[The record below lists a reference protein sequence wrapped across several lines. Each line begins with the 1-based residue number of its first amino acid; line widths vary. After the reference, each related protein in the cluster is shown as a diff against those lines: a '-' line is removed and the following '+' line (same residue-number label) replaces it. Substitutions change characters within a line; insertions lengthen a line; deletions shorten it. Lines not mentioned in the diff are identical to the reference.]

1 MPNMLG
7 KGVNMEKLPKW
18 NLSSIYKEPLSEEF
32 LSDTEKSKVLAK
44 ELVEAAKRK
53 DSILSLIERA
63 DYLKALVTTYS
74 AYASALLSTDTS
86 NPMYIKSVSLAE
98 EGSVS
103 ASDALSK
110 LCYYLKDR
118 KSEFSSPELEP
129 YKLFLHE
136 IAVEADHQMSPEEE
150 SLANDMMRV
159 SASSWER
166 LQASVTSSI
175 ADGDKTLIE
184 LRGLATN
191 PDRKVREDAF
201 NRELKILEQH
211 KVALAASLNGVKG
224 TCLMLEKRRGWSD
237 PLDRSC
243 YMARISKKTLD
254 ALISALGDALPMF
267 RSYFDT
273 KAKLLGIDKMA
284 FYDLFAPV
292 GESDKRYTFEDAKR
306 IVIDSYTGFSK
317 EMGDF
322 VRSAFENE
330 WIDAEPHKGKVGG
343 AYDTAFPLRGESRV
357 LCNFDYSYDSVST
370 IAHELG
376 HAYHDS
382 IVKDLP
388 TSRAEYPMTLAETA
402 SIFGEQIV
410 FQEVLKSATKEEALP
425 IIESFVGSAAQVC
438 VDILS
443 RFYFEKS
450 AFEKRESG
458 EVTPDEFSRLMLDA
472 EERTYGD
479 ALSIKHPYMWAVKS
493 HYYSAE
499 FSFYNYPYAFG
510 QLFALALF
518 SKKDSV
524 PDFPKLYKE
533 VLALTGSEDAVAVAK
548 AAGFDIESKEF
559 WLDGIGVIAGYAER
573 LKEWL

>member
-1 MPNMLG
+1 
-7 KGVNMEKLPKW
+7 MEKLPKW
-18 NLSSIYKEPLSEEF
+18 NMDSIYKGPESEEF
-32 LSDTEKSKVLAK
+32 LSDIEKSKKLSAALI
-44 ELVEAAKRK
+44 ESAKRK
-53 DSILSLIERA
+53 DSILSLIESA
-63 DYLKALVTTYS
+63 DYLKALATTYS
-74 AYASALLSTDTS
+74 AYASALLTTDTQS
-86 NPMYIKSVSLAE
+86 PVFIKAVSLAE
-98 EGSVS
+98 DGESIV
-103 ASDALSK
+103 SDALSK
-110 LCYYLKDR
+110 LVYYLKDR
-118 KSEFSSPELEP
+118 KDEFDDVNLEP

-136 IAVEADHQMSPEEE
+136 VDVESSHQMSLAEE

-175 ADGDKTLIE
+175 SDGDKTLIE
-184 LRGLATN
+184 LRALATN
-191 PDRKVREDAF
+191 SDRSVREDAF
-201 NRELKILEQH
+201 NREIKILKEH
-211 KVALAASLNGVKG
+211 EVALAAALNGVKG
-224 TCLMLEKRRGWSD
+224 TCLLLEKRRRWEN
-237 PLDRSC
+237 PIDRSLFSS
-243 YMARISKKTLD
+243 RITHKTLD
-254 ALISALGDALPMF
+254 ALISALEKSLPMF
-267 RSYFDT
+267 RSYFNT

-292 GESDKRYTFEDAKR
+292 GSSDRLYSFDEAKR
-306 IVIDSYTGFSK
+306 IVIDSYSSFSK

-322 VRSAFENE
+322 VKSAFEKE

-357 LCNFDYSYDSVST
+357 LCNFDYSFDSVST
-370 IAHELG
+370 LAHELG

-382 IVKDLP
+382 VVKDLP
-388 TSRAEYPMTLAETA
+388 LSRAEYPMTLAETA

-410 FQEVLKSATKEEALP
+410 FQEVLKTSSRNDALP
-425 IIESFVGSAAQVC
+425 IIESFVSSAAQVC

-443 RFYFEKS
+443 RYYFEKS
-450 AFEKRESG
+450 AFDKRQSG
-458 EVTPDEFSRLMLDA
+458 EVSASEYSFMMLDA

-479 ALSIKHPYMWAVKS
+479 ALSIKHQYMWAVKS

-524 PDFPKLYKE
+524 PDFPKLYRE
-533 VLALTGSEDAVAVAK
+533 ILSVTGSENAVDVAK
-548 AAGFDIESKEF
+548 TAGFDIESEEF
-559 WLDGIGVIAGYAER
+559 WLDGISVIEHYAER